1 MTRGRGTMAGAT
13 EEQVFLTPDPSPE
26 GLVLTQIRTQDTY
39 IRGASALKRG
49 QKLDVHP
56 NRSKD
61 LVRPLPEACSQR
73 LDRVLP
79 VECFSP
85 CQEHLHFK
93 ALPDED
99 LGKDEPEGR
108 GVTKVAVIAGKIRPS
123 PSGLVLTQK
132 AR

>member
-1 MTRGRGTMAGAT
+1 MTGHDSRKST
-13 EEQVFLTPDPSPE
+13 LLSPLPP
-26 GLVLTQIRTQDTY
+26 LVLTQIRTQDTY

-99 LGKDEPEGR
+99 LGKDEPPGGR
-108 GVTKVAVIAGKIRPS
+108 GENQV
-123 PSGLVLTQK
+123 LVLES
-132 AR
+132 